1 MSPSRAGNGSL
12 LRVLLEVVMDFDF
25 WYYVVH
31 VTQEKVSYIH
41 ETQDIRLV
49 TKDLKLA
56 YDLYNI
62 LIEQDPDSR
71 YALVRQ
77 NKAVSRL
84 MCVLDTLRDTARP
97 RINNKDLFKYR

>member
-1 MSPSRAGNGSL
+1 MW
-12 LRVLLEVVMDFDF
+12 FDF

-31 VTQEKVSYIH
+31 VTQKGVSYIH
-41 ETQDIRLV
+41 ETWGIRHV

-56 YDLYNI
+56 YDLYNR
-62 LIEQDPDSR
+62 LVDQDPDSQ

-77 NKAVSRL
+77 NKVVSRL

-97 RINNKDLFKYR
+97 RINNKDFFNTDSIYSVKIGSLDNK

>member
-1 MSPSRAGNGSL
+1 MG
-12 LRVLLEVVMDFDF
+12 FDF

-31 VTQEKVSYIH
+31 VTQKDVSYIH
-41 ETQDIRLV
+41 ETQDIRHV
-49 TKDLKLA
+49 TKYLKLA
-56 YDLYNI
+56 YDLYNK
-62 LIEQDPDSR
+62 LVEKDQDSQ

-77 NKAVSRL
+77 NKVVSRL

>member
-1 MSPSRAGNGSL
+1 M
-12 LRVLLEVVMDFDF
+12 VVVDFDF

-31 VTQEKVSYIH
+31 VTQKGVSYIH
-41 ETQDIRLV
+41 ETQDIRPV

-56 YDLYNI
+56 YDLYNK
-62 LIEQDPDSR
+62 LVEQDPDSQ

-77 NKAVSRL
+77 NKVVSRL

-97 RINNKDLFKYR
+97 RINSKDIFKYR